1 VAEQVE
7 RLAETYEIHLY
18 STRVED
24 MDLTGIVWR
33 RIPALPG
40 PHLVNYLWWF
50 GANHL
55 WRWWDRRFHGFA
67 PDVVYSPGINCL
79 DADVI
84 SVHIVFAEFYRR
96 VKEELSLRCNPLR
109 AWPRLAHRRVYY
121 GLIQALERR
130 IYTREDLPLA
140 VISNQV
146 GKALAGFYRRTNH
159 LRIVYHGCDSELFDP
174 ARRSGLRDEAR
185 RTLKL
190 ERNAFVA
197 LLIGNDW
204 KNKGLPCL
212 LEALGRLRCP
222 AVELLVVGQDIHG
235 PYQDAVRRHG
245 LEDAVHFLPPR
256 LDVEFYYA
264 AADAYVG
271 ASLEDAFGLPVLE
284 AMACG
289 LPVIASGQAG
299 VSEVIT
305 HGVDGLILEDP
316 RDAAALAMVISELDS
331 GWSLR

>member
-1 VAEQVE
+1 
-7 RLAETYEIHLY
+7 
-18 STRVED
+18 
-24 MDLTGIVWR
+24 M
-33 RIPALPG
+33 
-40 PHLVNYLWWF
+40 
-50 GANHL
+50 
-55 WRWWDRRFHGFA
+55 
-67 PDVVYSPGINCL
+67 
-79 DADVI
+79 
-84 SVHIVFAEFYRR
+84 
-96 VKEELSLRCNPLR
+96 
-109 AWPRLAHRRVYY
+109 
-121 GLIQALERR
+121 
-130 IYTREDLPLA
+130 
-140 VISNQV
+140 
-146 GKALAGFYRRTNH
+146 
-159 LRIVYHGCDSELFDP
+159 
-174 ARRSGLRDEAR
+174 RDEAR

-316 RDAAALAMVISELDS
+316 RDAAALARLISELYSDS
-331 GWSLR
+331 ALRKRLGENARRTACQYTWSRNAEQLAAMFEEALANRASVHQKQTVGAASTVSKS